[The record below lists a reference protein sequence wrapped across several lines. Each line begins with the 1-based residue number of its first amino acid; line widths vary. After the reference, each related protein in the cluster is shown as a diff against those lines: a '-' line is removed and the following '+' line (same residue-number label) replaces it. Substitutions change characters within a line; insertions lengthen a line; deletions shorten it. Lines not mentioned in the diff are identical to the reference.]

1 MYKLGGLYHEQ
12 IQGHYAKKINVLT
25 QYLSNLSIF
34 DSKLRLIKYVKSA
47 IFHKFYKDIENLVSL
62 GGTKVFNLKS
72 RERINHLLHSSTYD
86 KHFCRVGAS
95 EAPAWA

>member
-1 MYKLGGLYHEQ
+1 MFRALFF
-12 IQGHYAKKINVLT
+12 IN
-25 QYLSNLSIF
+25 
-34 DSKLRLIKYVKSA
+34 
-47 IFHKFYKDIENLVSL
+47 FYKDIENLVSI

-72 RERINHLLHSSTYD
+72 RERINHSLHSSTYD